1 MFNSKQLQTLT
12 GEALSRSGLRD
23 SGSRTL
29 LIRIEVITLAT
40 YGPTPAMA
48 LTSPISVLRLSVLK
62 TSSSDVIHFA
72 TI

>member
-29 LIRIEVITLAT
+29 LIRIEALRLNASDGANLADL
-40 YGPTPAMA
+40 GPTAFGP
-48 LTSPISVLRLSVLK
+48 
-62 TSSSDVIHFA
+62 
-72 TI
+72 